1 MKIRRALVA
10 LLVPLALLAFAPAQ
24 TAEPVVV
31 LAAGDIAYCTRTGD
45 ESTAALIDANPDAT
59 VLALGDL
66 AYEDG
71 SAQQFADCYGPSWG
85 RHKART
91 RPVPGNHEYHQAG
104 AAPYFAYFGTA
115 AGESGNGY
123 YTYTLGTWHV
133 VALNSEISMSVSSP
147 QVAWL
152 KADLAANPAA
162 CTLAYWHRA
171 RWSSGYHGSSTS
183 SNALVQALYDAGAD
197 VLLVGHDHDYERF
210 APQNP
215 SSQLDATRG
224 IRQFTVGTGG
234 RLVALKTT
242 APNSE
247 VRQATAL
254 GVLKLTLGDGN
265 YSWQFLPVAGATFTD
280 SGSAA
285 CVGGSPPPPPSAT
298 ATRTPTIAP
307 STPTSTP
314 TATPASQVY
323 LPVADARVKEF
334 SPSTNYATATELQF
348 DDGAGQRIAS
358 YVRFTVAG
366 LTGPPA
372 RAVLRLRTNTNASA
386 KGPAVYV
393 APSSWAEN
401 TLTWANR
408 PATTGAA
415 VAAFGALATSTWY
428 EVDVTSAVSGAG
440 DLTFAL
446 VAQSTDGSGFL
457 SRETTSKPQLIITP

>member
-10 LLVPLALLAFAPAQ
+10 LLLPLALLAFAPAQ

-115 AGESGNGY
+115 AGESGKGY

-265 YSWQFLPVAGATFTD
+265 YSWQFLPVAGQTFTD

-285 CVGGSPPPPPSAT
+285 CVGGSPPPSAT
-298 ATRTPTIAP
+298 ATRTPTP
-307 STPTSTP
+307 TPGTP
-314 TATPASQVY
+314 TATPASQIY
-323 LPVADARVKEF
+323 LPVADARVKES
-334 SPSTNYATATELQF
+334 SPTKNYAADPELQY
-348 DDGAGQRIAS
+348 DDGAGARLAS
-358 YVRFTVAG
+358 YVRFT
-366 LTGPPA
+366 LPYTPT
-372 RAVLRLRTNTNASA
+372 RAILRLRATSNASA

-393 APSSWAEN
+393 AGDTWSEN
-401 TLTWANR
+401 ALTWANR
-408 PATTGAA
+408 PAAVGSP
-415 VAAFGALATSTWY
+415 VAAFGAVTAGAWAEL
-428 EVDVTSAVSGAG
+428 DVTSAARAG
-440 DLTFAL
+440 SFTLAL
-446 VAQSTDGSGFL
+446 IAQSTDGGAFF
-457 SRETTSKPQLIITP
+457 SRESADEPQLITTP